1 MNQSWVGA
9 GRTGFSCALVL
20 KILASAE
27 ASWSYFCNLHN
38 AWDLKLDRPF
48 GSWDGGRE
56 GYGAGLRG
64 SPYFHLTH
72 IPNRLRV
79 VVKIMGYIFCLV
91 TSFPF

>member
-64 SPYFHLTH
+64 SPES
-72 IPNRLRV
+72 PWGGV
-79 VVKIMGYIFCLV
+79 GGESV
-91 TSFPF
+91 